1 MQDRSLIIIDCKSL
15 MLEQRAIGNVCN
27 SADVK
32 GEKRAFRNGNH
43 VVKAKQPKRT
53 AVELIQMR
61 TGFQIYMIRLRRFH
75 RNEVAILADEQ
86 DDANIRAAAVFVELY
101 AVVTGMQKMNVMIG
115 DTVDVQIRHESTFPA
130 KKKRGCVAR
139 PAFQLPMFFKSLLN
153 GKGFPLF

>member
-1 MQDRSLIIIDCKSL
+1 MQDRSLIIIDRKSL

-27 SADVK
+27 GADVK
-32 GEKRAFRNGNH
+32 GEKRAFRDGHH
-43 VVKAKQPKRT
+43 VVKAKQPKCT

-61 TGFQIYMIRLRRFH
+61 TGFQVDVIGLRGFH
-75 RNEVAILADEQ
+75 GDKVAILTDEQ
-86 DDANIRAAAVFVELY
+86 DDADIRTAVVFVELY

-130 KKKRGCVAR
+130 KKKRGCLAR